1 MMAIDDSEYARL
13 AEAALFVSG
22 DALSAEDL
30 AKVIGVASV
39 GAIGRIMEKLIS
51 EYEQRHGAI
60 MIAKV
65 GSKYIMSVRSPYSE
79 KVSTLAGQ
87 PDISHGALRILAY
100 VSKNEPI
107 MQSSIVKSFG
117 SSTYD
122 YMKELLEKEFV
133 SAKRVGRTKRIET
146 TPKFKEYFEVK

>member
-1 MMAIDDSEYARL
+1 MDEKEAEYARL

-30 AKVIGVASV
+30 AKVIGIASP
-39 GAIGRIMEKLIS
+39 GAVGRIMDGLIK
-51 EYEQRHGAI
+51 EYEQRNGAVTVSKI
-60 MIAKV
+60 
-65 GSKYIMSVRSPYSE
+65 GSKYMMSVKSPYSE
-79 KVSTLAGQ
+79 KVSALAGQ
-87 PDISHGALRILAY
+87 PDISNGALRILAY

-107 MQSSIVKSFG
+107 LQSAIVKSFG

-133 SAKRVGRTKRIET
+133 SAKRVGRSKRVET